1 MLVAVARGY
10 RAIRK
15 NKPYAIRS
23 EWGWT
28 IKSLQSEGNIS
39 IMMPGSPDRETYPI
53 QILILSGLNYNPTVG
68 RVIWNWQTLQ
78 AGGRS

>member
-1 MLVAVARGY
+1 
-10 RAIRK
+10 
-15 NKPYAIRS
+15 
-23 EWGWT
+23 
-28 IKSLQSEGNIS
+28 
-39 IMMPGSPDRETYPI
+39 MMPGSPDRETYPI